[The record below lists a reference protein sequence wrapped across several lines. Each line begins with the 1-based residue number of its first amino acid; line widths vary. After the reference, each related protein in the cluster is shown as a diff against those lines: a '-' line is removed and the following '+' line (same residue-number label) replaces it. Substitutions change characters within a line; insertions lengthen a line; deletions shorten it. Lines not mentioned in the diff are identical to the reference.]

1 MSAFVTPIQ
10 AISFTTMIVAVGYE
24 ISSDTFDEFL
34 SENDMLESGFPDYQ
48 KFLNH
53 LESQTSTMVHLA
65 HLDDESEGTT
75 IRHTFVCCYVDY
87 RDRIYDCEEI
97 MAIDVPSGFTHIRDI
112 IQTKGVLRCIM
123 ARKGIL
129 FSYDSNGNDR
139 VQEDGLVV

>member
-1 MSAFVTPIQ
+1 
-10 AISFTTMIVAVGYE
+10 MIVAVGYE
-24 ISSDTFDEFL
+24 ISSDTFDKFL

-75 IRHTFVCCYVDY
+75 IRHRFVCCYADC

-97 MAIDVPSGFTHIRDI
+97 MAVDVPSGFAHIQDI
-112 IQTKGVLRCIM
+112 IQTKGVLRRIV

-129 FSYDSNGNDR
+129 CSYDINGKNR
-139 VQEDGLVV
+139 EQEDGSVV